1 MRVAN
6 FQNHKQRVALPL
18 LPVTQE
24 GRKRAGA
31 LCPVNPRGHLPLGTS
46 NSKTSAQ
53 LLRPSLGPALS
64 LLGKEGS
71 HQGAGSVPS
80 SISSETEQWEAGWRD
95 EARNRCRQAWPLS
108 LSLSSEWSQQKEHL
122 ATLALPHPASSCLFP
137 GHMAA
142 NFALALEMTLNTKF
156 KVLLN
161 IIMLKSCWNVLLS
174 SFGMQVV
181 PWEAKPGTLSCSAQD
196 MRKILFLHPFC
207 HAICSHGGLLHFL

>member
-142 NFALALEMTLNTKF
+142 NFALALEMTLSTAKYHHAQ
-156 KVLLN
+156 VLLECAAVQ
-161 IIMLKSCWNVLLS
+161 LWDAGGPLGSQTRHTFLL
-174 SFGMQVV
+174 
-181 PWEAKPGTLSCSAQD
+181 CSGYE
-196 MRKILFLHPFC
+196 KNPFPP
-207 HAICSHGGLLHFL
+207 SLLPRYLQSR

>member
-1 MRVAN
+1 MARAVPGALFSSSPLAEKLLSVTHLLEFLCSMRVAN

-122 ATLALPHPASSCLFP
+122 ATLALPHPASSCFSLDIWQQ
-137 GHMAA
+137 
-142 NFALALEMTLNTKF
+142 TL
-156 KVLLN
+156 
-161 IIMLKSCWNVLLS
+161 
-174 SFGMQVV
+174 
-181 PWEAKPGTLSCSAQD
+181 
-196 MRKILFLHPFC
+196 
-207 HAICSHGGLLHFL
+207 LLH